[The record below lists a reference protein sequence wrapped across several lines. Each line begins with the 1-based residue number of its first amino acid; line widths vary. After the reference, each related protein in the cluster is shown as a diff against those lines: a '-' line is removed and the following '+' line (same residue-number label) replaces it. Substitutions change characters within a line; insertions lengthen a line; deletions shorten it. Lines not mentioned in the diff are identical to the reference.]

1 MYVAVLTSVDLSD
14 FLIKEVGS
22 NSAES
27 ERSVAT
33 ELEPVTVDAVD
44 TLMMELVLATRG
56 KGSTTILLSTK
67 DVVVS
72 TIVLVEAVSGLYA
85 KRLCNIRCP
94 GWVLECTI
102 AARKIPC

>member
-1 MYVAVLTSVDLSD
+1 MYSTILTSVDLSD

-33 ELEPVTVDAVD
+33 ELELVAVDAVD
-44 TLMMELVLATRG
+44 TLFVELTLATRA
-56 KGSTTILLSTK
+56 KGSTPTLLSTK
-67 DVVVS
+67 DMVVS
-72 TIVLVEAVSGLYA
+72 AIVLVEVISGLCA

-94 GWVLECTI
+94 GWILECTI
-102 AARKIPC
+102 AARKTAC

>member
-1 MYVAVLTSVDLSD
+1 MYVTILTSVDLSD
-14 FLIKEVGS
+14 FLIKGVGS

-33 ELEPVTVDAVD
+33 ELELVAVDVVD
-44 TLMMELVLATRG
+44 TLLMELALATRDM
-56 KGSTTILLSTK
+56 GSTTILISTK

-72 TIVLVEAVSGLYA
+72 TIELVEAVSG

-94 GWVLECTI
+94 GWMLECTI
-102 AARKIPC
+102 AARKTPC